1 MNALRETFFHQ
12 GESIESLAAYVQQFT
27 DENWQR
33 VWEQTLPKAIVLYEK
48 AGDPAYAVFAQA
60 LFQPLAGDLAS
71 VDLIAQPHLPG
82 DLSWSWEE
90 WGPQQ
95 ERERRLVSIV
105 SQKDG
110 EALGT
115 LVIRFFHDHT
125 QLRLPRPPI
134 ISPLREIDREAIAQ
148 AVQHL
153 A

>member
-1 MNALRETFFHQ
+1 MNTLRETFFRQ
-12 GESIESLAAYVQQFT
+12 GKSIETLAAYVQQFT

-33 VWEQTLPKAIVLYEK
+33 IWEQMLPKATVFHEK
-48 AGDPAYAVFAQA
+48 GGDHAYAVFALP
-60 LFQPLAGDLAS
+60 LFQPLAEELAS

-95 ERERRLVSIV
+95 ERERRLASVV

-125 QLRLPRPPI
+125 QLRLPRPLI
-134 ISPLREIDREAIAQ
+134 ISSLRETDREAIAQ
-148 AVQHL
+148 AIQHI